1 MGLKTNFTNIL
12 LGAGN
17 QVIDTMNIEAAREA
31 NQTQDGIR
39 EATAQ
44 WNKTL
49 AENKQGYENY
59 NEFLRFIKTHP
70 DQFTGNWDR
79 RLSALYQDQPGLFK
93 GESFNE
99 IKDGVA
105 KALST
110 YKIREERLGEEVDN
124 PYVASADYFNSNQ
137 DRIRDHIGNI
147 SGMSNVVNL
156 MTSEK
161 EFAKGTI
168 AVSYTH
174 LTLPTKRIV

>member
-1 MGLKTNFTNIL
+1 MGFKTNFTNIL

-31 NQTQDGIR
+31 DQTRRGIA

-59 NEFLRFIKTHP
+59 TAFANFIKTHP
-70 DQFTGNWDR
+70 EQFTGNWDR

-93 GESFNE
+93 GESFDA

-110 YKIREERLGEEVDN
+110 YKIQKERLGDEVDN

-137 DRIRDHIGNI
+137 DYHEKVKEILWEYI
-147 SGMSNVVNL
+147 SKND
-156 MTSEK
+156 E
-161 EFAKGTI
+161 EEI
-168 AVSYTH
+168 I
-174 LTLPTKRIV
+174 KRIEGLKND